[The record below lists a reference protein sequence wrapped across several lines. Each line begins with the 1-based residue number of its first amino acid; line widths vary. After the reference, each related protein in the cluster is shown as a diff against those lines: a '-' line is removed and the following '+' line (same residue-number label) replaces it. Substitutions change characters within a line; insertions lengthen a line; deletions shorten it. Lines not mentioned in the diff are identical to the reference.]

1 MGENINISGPGS
13 KVMISALKYERSAAD
28 GTEPE
33 WLSCSVECSVGPFH
47 AKMDLPLATE
57 DIRRFRD
64 SLAEMLAAVKGE
76 ARMDTIENR
85 IGIRV
90 EMGKRGNAT
99 VSGTIS
105 YHSGPQGT
113 LSFKFETDQSYL
125 AQSLAQT
132 DHVLEVFPE
141 RGSVSSAS

>member
-1 MGENINISGPGS
+1 
-13 KVMISALKYERSAAD
+13 MISVLSYERSAAD

-47 AKMDLPLATE
+47 AKMAVPLATE
-57 DIRRFRD
+57 DLRRFRD
-64 SLAEMLAAVKGE
+64 SLAGMLAAMRGE
-76 ARMDTIENR
+76 ARLDTIEDR

-113 LSFKFETDQSYL
+113 LSFKFDTDQSYL
-125 AQSLAQT
+125 ARSLAET
-132 DHVLEVFPE
+132 DRAVEVFPE
-141 RGSVSSAS
+141 RGSVGSTS